1 VPRPPPSWRWR
12 RGGAVIGKRLNDLFE
27 DNLSRRIGLTAL
39 GLTCLFTYYGHLPD
53 QTEWVYI
60 LVWLAFVYLQET
72 YKLAKYAADL
82 AKE

>member
-1 VPRPPPSWRWR
+1 
-12 RGGAVIGKRLNDLFE
+12 
-27 DNLSRRIGLTAL
+27 L